1 MNRVDSSTDVGRL
14 EIVHQLFLLN
24 LTLQLF
30 DGVASYFG
38 VAAPGH
44 EGNPLVAAAMR
55 NLGIGM
61 ALLLFKTA
69 ACAALVLLR
78 SVAGAHPIAARALA
92 GLAAAYGCLSFVPW
106 TARNVLLL

>member
-1 MNRVDSSTDVGRL
+1 MDIRRID
-14 EIVHQLFLLN
+14 IAHQLFLLN

-38 VAAPGH
+38 VTAPGH
-44 EGNPLVAAAMR
+44 EANPLVAAAMQ

-61 ALLLFKTA
+61 ALLLFKTG
-69 ACAALVLLR
+69 ACAGLLLLR
-78 SVAGAHPIAARALA
+78 SLAHVQPVAARALA
-92 GLAAAYGCLSFVPW
+92 GLAAAYGCLSFLPW